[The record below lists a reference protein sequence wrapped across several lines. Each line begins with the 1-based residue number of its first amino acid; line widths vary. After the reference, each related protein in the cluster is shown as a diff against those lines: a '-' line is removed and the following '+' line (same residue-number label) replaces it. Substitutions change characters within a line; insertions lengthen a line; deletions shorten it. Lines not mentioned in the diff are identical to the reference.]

1 MKLDTPVQYVKGVGP
16 AIAQRL
22 ERLGIL
28 TVGQLICHYPRRYI
42 DYTQPCTIS
51 QAPSDAE
58 VVIRAQVL
66 LKKPATRIAGGRTL
80 IQLVVEDETSTMT
93 VSWFNTQYMAQQMLV
108 GETYYFVGR
117 VRGSA
122 SRREMTNPTVRT
134 PAQVARNPLSAI
146 YPQTEGL
153 SSGVIARCI
162 QNALAVTDPLPE
174 PLPPDY
180 LSRFRMPDK
189 WTAVRHIHQPSSP
202 AAMAASRRR
211 LVFEE
216 LFVLQLGLS
225 LLKSRGMT
233 QSGAPMRPVG
243 LSPFWESL
251 PFSPTSAQK
260 KASEQICADMT
271 GKRPMN
277 RLLQGDVGSGKTL
290 VAAAATYMAAQN
302 GYQTAL
308 MAPTEILATQHASG
322 LQKLLEPFGI
332 QVALLTGGMRAA
344 ARRATLEAIASGEAQ
359 LVVGT
364 HAVIGQ
370 KVEFAQLG
378 LVVVDEQHRFGVQ
391 QRGLL
396 ADKARSPHV
405 LVMSATPIPRTLG
418 LLMYGDLDISIL
430 DELPPGRKPVK
441 TYAVTQNKRRQMY
454 HFLDDQ
460 IEQGRQAYIVCP
472 LVEESTSE
480 NPTTDNLHAVTTYYT
495 DVAQALLPNRRIG
508 LMHGKLKAK
517 EKAQVM
523 EDFKSGKLD
532 ALVSTTVIEV
542 GVDVPN
548 ASVIVIENAERYGLS
563 ALHQLRGRVGRGNSE
578 AFCILVSD
586 HGSSSV
592 KERLHFLCQTQD
604 GFEVA
609 RYDLEHR
616 GPGDFFGNR
625 QHGLPT
631 LQLADLMG
639 DTRVLEVAQDCAH
652 QLLQQDPKLKLPE
665 HAALADAVQQLFER
679 TTFN

>member
-22 ERLGIL
+22 ERLGIF

-51 QAPSDAE
+51 QAPSDSE

>member
-22 ERLGIL
+22 ERLGIF

-51 QAPSDAE
+51 QASSDAE